1 MLRVDDV
8 DGVCSVNDGVI
19 SMMLVMMALNASDVN
34 HDGVVDDDG
43 GDVVDDLHLQDLVCT
58 EP

>member
-1 MLRVDDV
+1 MLMVFAV
-8 DGVCSVNDGVI
+8 LIMVVI
-19 SMMLVMMALNASDVN
+19 SMMLVMMASVSSDAN
-34 HDGVVDDDG
+34 HDGVVDNDG

>member
-1 MLRVDDV
+1 MLMVFAV
-8 DGVCSVNDGVI
+8 LMMVVI
-19 SMMLVMMALNASDVN
+19 SMILVMMALNASDAN
-34 HDGVVDDDG
+34 HDGVVDDGG